1 MARSQDSSFFVAFLT
16 ALVVSA
22 GTTVL
27 MQMFVLPRIPGFA
40 QAPSATPD
48 ANIPVPPV
56 VGLPLTQ
63 ARAMIQETGFR
74 MKLAGQEHDRSQP
87 AGNILK
93 QTPPAGIRIPKQS
106 EINVTVSLGPANP
119 SAATASPTLSPSLTP
134 SASTNTHSPQESP
147 LIGDSVRAPRVT
159 QMNLAR
165 AKQIIEK
172 LGLVASVSF
181 QQDDDI
187 SPNWVLTQTPPP
199 GKVLKR
205 GSKIYLVVNKH
216 ED

>member
-40 QAPSATPD
+40 HTQAPTADP
-48 ANIPVPPV
+48 NIPVPPV
-56 VGLPLTQ
+56 IGLPLTQ

-93 QTPPAGIRIPKQS
+93 QSPPAGIRIPKNS
-106 EINVTVSLGPANP
+106 EINITVSLGP
-119 SAATASPTLSPSLTP
+119 SATASPTAFPSPPTFP
-134 SASTNTHSPQESP
+134 SPTARNNPTQESP
-147 LIGDSVRAPRVT
+147 LLGDSVRAPRIT

-165 AKQIIEK
+165 AKQILQQ
-172 LGLVASVSF
+172 LGLVASVSY

-187 SPNWVLTQTPPP
+187 SPNWVISQSPPP
-199 GKVLKR
+199 GKVVKR
-205 GSKIYLVVNKH
+205 GTTIRLVVNKH

>member
-27 MQMFVLPRIPGFA
+27 MHMFVLPRVPGFSHS
-40 QAPSATPD
+40 QSPSHDP
-48 ANIPVPPV
+48 NIPVPPV
-56 VGLPLTQ
+56 IGLPLTQ

-93 QTPPAGIRIPKQS
+93 QSPPAGIRIPKNS
-106 EINVTVSLGPANP
+106 EINITVSLGPPTAASP
-119 SAATASPTLSPSLTP
+119 SAFPSPPTFPSPTARNNPT
-134 SASTNTHSPQESP
+134 QESP
-147 LIGDSVRAPRVT
+147 LLGDSVRAPRVT

-165 AKQIIEK
+165 AKQIIQQ
-172 LGLVASVSF
+172 LGLVSSVSY

-187 SPNWVLTQTPPP
+187 SPNWVLSQSPPP
-199 GKVLKR
+199 GKVVKR
-205 GSKIYLVVNKH
+205 GTKIHLVVNKH